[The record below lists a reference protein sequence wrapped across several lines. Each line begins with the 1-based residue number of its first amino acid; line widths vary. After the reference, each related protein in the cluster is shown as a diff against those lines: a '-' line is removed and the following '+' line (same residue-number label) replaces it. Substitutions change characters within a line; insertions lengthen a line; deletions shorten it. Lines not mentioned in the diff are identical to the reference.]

1 MAPVSDREPR
11 PASYVGLVL
20 ATVLV
25 GLTGFAGFA
34 LFPGL
39 DLPAGVGAGLVAL
52 AAAAGVAAFFSP
64 CSFGLLVTML
74 ARPLGGGEGTGRP
87 SGRAVRYA
95 SALSLGATAFLM
107 VLGAVVALGGDALVG
122 NVTFDSTSG
131 QVLRIVVGAGLVIF
145 GLVQLGVLR
154 VDLRRFEPATH
165 GFLRAQAKLRRRRP
179 FAGFV
184 LFGFVY
190 LLAGFG

>member
-1 MAPVSDREPR
+1 MNRYGALVAGSLLL
-11 PASYVGLVL
+11 GL
-20 ATVLV
+20 A
-25 GLTGFAGFA
+25 GFTGFV

-74 ARPLGGGEGTGRP
+74 ARPLAADRTRGVRP
-87 SGRAVRYA
+87 TARALRYA
-95 SALSLGATAFLM
+95 AALSFGAAAFLM
-107 VLGAVVALGGDALVG
+107 VLGALIAAGGGPLVG
-122 NVTFDSTSG
+122 DVTFDSTAG
-131 QVLRIVVGAGLVIF
+131 RVLRVAVGTLLVVF
-145 GLVQLGVLR
+145 GLVQSEVVQVNLR
-154 VDLRRFEPATH
+154 GFEPATH
-165 GFLRAQAKLRRRRP
+165 GLLRRQAALRRRHP
-179 FAGFV
+179 TAGFA

>member
-1 MAPVSDREPR
+1 MASVSVQEPR
-11 PASYVGLVL
+11 PGPYVGLVL

-25 GLTGFAGFA
+25 GLAGFAGFA

-39 DLPAGVGAGLVAL
+39 DLPAGVGAGLVGL
-52 AAAAGVAAFFSP
+52 ASAAGVAAFFSP

-74 ARPLGGGEGTGRP
+74 ARPVGGTETVGRP
-87 SGRAVRYA
+87 TGRAVRYA
-95 SALSLGATAFLM
+95 GALSLGAAAFLM
-107 VLGAVVALGGDALVG
+107 LLGVVVALGGDALVG
-122 NVTFDSTSG
+122 DVTFDSAAG
-131 QVLRIVVGAGLVIF
+131 RVLRVVVGVGLALF
-145 GLVQLGVLR
+145 GLVQLGVLG

-165 GFLRAQAKLRRRRP
+165 GFLRAQARLRRRRP

-184 LFGFVY
+184 LFGFIY